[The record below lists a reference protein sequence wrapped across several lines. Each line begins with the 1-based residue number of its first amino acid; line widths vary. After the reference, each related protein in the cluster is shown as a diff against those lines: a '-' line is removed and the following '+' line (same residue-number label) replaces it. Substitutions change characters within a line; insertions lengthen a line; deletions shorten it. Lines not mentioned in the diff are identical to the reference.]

1 MCPLDTLCLQYF
13 IYLISNVMLILS
25 LQYTIYLINNVMLIL
40 YEDEII
46 MSFCL
51 LLTLFFKIYQRQ
63 PWSLQVWFGLIWSS
77 LDWQDHGEIIIV
89 YSCVLSYSAKAE
101 RLLFTLKK

>member
-46 MSFCL
+46 MS
-51 LLTLFFKIYQRQ
+51 
-63 PWSLQVWFGLIWSS
+63 
-77 LDWQDHGEIIIV
+77 
-89 YSCVLSYSAKAE
+89 
-101 RLLFTLKK
+101 